1 MANTFVDN
9 SDNLTR
15 VASLLATKDL
25 KVASLINQAFSDDF
39 SGYRGASVNVRIP
52 AALTAQTRNLGVV
65 TDYTTSDLTEGT
77 QAVTLTA
84 DKYSRTAISES
95 VLTLS
100 VEDYAR
106 DVIHSQSVALAT
118 ALEGMVVTEIQG
130 VTEDSTPGHHVRRC
144 RPGGHPQPPGRHGR
158 RAA

>member
-84 DKYSRTAISES
+84 RQVQPDRDLRIGPHSECRGLCPRRDPLAVRGSRDCA
-95 VLTLS
+95 
-100 VEDYAR
+100 
-106 DVIHSQSVALAT
+106 
-118 ALEGMVVTEIQG
+118 
-130 VTEDSTPGHHVRRC
+130 
-144 RPGGHPQPPGRHGR
+144 
-158 RAA
+158 